1 MSETLTATAPVQHA
15 NNMAKRKKLFL
26 ALGGAVALSAV
37 AYGSYW
43 TLVASHHVT
52 TDNAYVAAEIA
63 QVTPSI
69 SANVRAVKVVDTQSV
84 KRGDVL
90 IELDD
95 TDTRLA
101 LEQAEAELARA
112 ERKVKGYLASDD
124 GLQAQVSARDAE
136 LLRAKAQLGSA
147 QSDLER
153 TRIDLDRR
161 QALAKSGSVSGEE
174 LTHAKTAY
182 DTAKSALGA
191 AKAALAQAEANR
203 LAAVGSLKANQTLTS
218 NTTIETNPEVA
229 LARAKRNQARVDL
242 ERTVIRAPIDGVVA
256 KRQVQVGQRIQSGA
270 QLMSLVPLQQVHV
283 DANFKEVQLEKV
295 RIGQPVT
302 LHSDIYGSDVVY
314 HGKVAGFS
322 GGSGSAFSL
331 IPAQNATGNW
341 IKVVQRLPLRVE
353 LDPAELKAHP
363 LQVGLSM
370 TATIDTASNL

>member
-1 MSETLTATAPVQHA
+1 MSETLTATAPLPQIDNA
-15 NNMAKRKKLFL
+15 AKRKKLFL
-26 ALGGAVALSAV
+26 ALGGAVALSAA
-37 AYGSYW
+37 AYGAYW

-69 SANVRAVKVVDTQSV
+69 SANVRAVKVVDTQAV

-90 IELDD
+90 VELDD
-95 TDTRLA
+95 TDARLA
-101 LEQAEAELARA
+101 LEQTEAELARA

-136 LLRAKAQLGSA
+136 LLRAKAQLSSA

-153 TRIDLDRR
+153 AKIDLERR

-182 DTAKSALGA
+182 DTAKSALEA
-191 AKAALAQAEANR
+191 AKAALAQAEANK
-203 LAAVGSLKANQTLTS
+203 LAAQGSLKANQTLTA
-218 NTTIETNPEVA
+218 NTTVDTNPEVA

-270 QLMSLVPLQQVHV
+270 QLMSVVPLQQVHV

-295 RIGQPVT
+295 RVGQPVT

-341 IKVVQRLPLRVE
+341 IKVVQRLPLRIE
-353 LDPAELKAHP
+353 LDPAELKVHP

-370 TATIDTASNL
+370 TATVDTASNL